1 MSRFSSLPV
10 RSLCVFC
17 GSSAGTDPE
26 YIETAH
32 TLGTLLA
39 ARGITLVFGGGD
51 VGMMGSLSRACR
63 ENGGSVLGVIT
74 EQLIAIEKPTISGSE
89 LVVMK
94 SMHERKNYM
103 YEVSDA
109 FCILPGGYGTLD
121 EAFEAITWRQLT
133 LHDKPIVIV
142 NTNGYWNALITLL
155 ESVIAEKFALPET
168 RRLYT
173 VAPDAESALD
183 IVARERADLGP
194 PSVQAHSFA
203 F

>member
-1 MSRFSSLPV
+1 MSRPSSSLV

-17 GSSAGTDPE
+17 GSSSGTDPE
-26 YIETAH
+26 YVETAR
-32 TLGTLLA
+32 TFGTLLA
-39 ARGITLVFGGGD
+39 DRGITLVFGGGD
-51 VGMMGSLSRACR
+51 IGMMGALSRSCR
-63 ENGGSVLGVIT
+63 EKGGSVLGVIT
-74 EQLIAIEKPTISGSE
+74 EQLIAIEKPAMNGYE

-103 YEVSDA
+103 YEASDA

-142 NTNGYWNALITLL
+142 NTNGYWNPLITLL
-155 ESVIAEKFALPET
+155 ESVIAEKFASPET
-168 RRLYT
+168 RRLYS

-183 IVARERADLGP
+183 MIDRELTNPIP
-194 PSVQAHSFA
+194 PSVRANTFA